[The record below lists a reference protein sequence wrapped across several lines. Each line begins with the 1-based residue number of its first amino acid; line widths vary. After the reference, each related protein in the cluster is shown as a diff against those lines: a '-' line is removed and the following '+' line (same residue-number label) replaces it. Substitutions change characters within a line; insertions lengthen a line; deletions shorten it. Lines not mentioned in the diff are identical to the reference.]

1 MAGDTARMWI
11 RRAATAVALMLPLL
25 ATACVNQAPQLV
37 RDGGD
42 LYRRDTEAAAESRLQ
57 ALARETGIW
66 VFVVTATEPDP
77 PRMLDEP
84 MAIADA
90 RGARAIAVLIGPG
103 DVVSYGAS
111 AAATAA
117 GDFDRLAAL
126 HDNPAPGPD
135 SAARLDALLTQVEA
149 WVRDGRTPE
158 PVAPDAGEEVGP
170 SGAP

>member
-1 MAGDTARMWI
+1 MVVLLLTA
-11 RRAATAVALMLPLL
+11 
-25 ATACVNQAPQLV
+25 ACLNEAPQLV

-90 RGARAIAVLIGPG
+90 RGARAVAVLIGPNG
-103 DVVSYGAS
+103 AVGYGAS
-111 AAATAA
+111 SASVAA

-126 HDNPAPGPD
+126 DIAAMPVGD
-135 SAARLDALLTQVEA
+135 SAPTLDALLTQVEA

-158 PVAPDAGEEVGP
+158 PVAPGAGEEVGP
-170 SGAP
+170 SGTP